1 MRNLRIGPKFVLSL
15 GMLATILIVCGLWV
29 TYQQE
34 EGRMRMLLE
43 EEGKI
48 IQAQIEVTRAYIAKN
63 YVGKMKKSSFG
74 SQLHVS
80 RAHAQDPNAIP
91 FLVTAT
97 QEMGEKLAARG
108 VYQARL
114 VSDQPM
120 NPANAPKDEFEAK
133 AIELINNGADSVKK
147 AVCATV

>member
-1 MRNLRIGPKFVLSL
+1 MRNLRIGPKFVVSL
-15 GMLATILIVCGLWV
+15 GVLAMLLIVCGLWV

-74 SQLHVS
+74 S
-80 RAHAQDPNAIP
+80 
-91 FLVTAT
+91 
-97 QEMGEKLAARG
+97 
-108 VYQARL
+108 
-114 VSDQPM
+114 
-120 NPANAPKDEFEAK
+120 
-133 AIELINNGADSVKK
+133 
-147 AVCATV
+147 